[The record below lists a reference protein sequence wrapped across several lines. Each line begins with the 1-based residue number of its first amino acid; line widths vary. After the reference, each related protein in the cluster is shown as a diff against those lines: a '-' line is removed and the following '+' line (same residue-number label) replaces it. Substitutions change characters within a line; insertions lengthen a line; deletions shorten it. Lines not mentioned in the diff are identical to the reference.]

1 MTNINLIRKTITG
14 AENVVVDQFGSSTV
28 AFFANLPKNALITS
42 VIVNGEH
49 LNDYAAREYGVT
61 VEYPRELYA
70 EDKRVVAVLRS
81 IYDANPIINAALS
94 YTIESFVVE
103 YILTAIA
110 EV

>member
-1 MTNINLIRKTITG
+1 MTNLIRKTITG
-14 AENVVVDQFGSSTV
+14 VENVVVAQFGSSTV
-28 AFFANLPKNALITS
+28 AFLADIPKNAVVTS
-42 VIVNGEH
+42 VIVNGNH

-81 IYDANPIINAALS
+81 IYDANSIIDAALS

-103 YILTAIA
+103 YVETAIA